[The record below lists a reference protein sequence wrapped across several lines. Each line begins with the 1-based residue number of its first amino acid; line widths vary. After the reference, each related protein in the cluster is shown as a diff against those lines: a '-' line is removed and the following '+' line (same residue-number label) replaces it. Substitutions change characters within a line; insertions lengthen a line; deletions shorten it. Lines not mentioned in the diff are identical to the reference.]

1 MKSILLD
8 IKDSLV
14 VLICIFSYVTFFGIA
29 GYFIF
34 RSDFEGYAIFISPGE
49 SLYSMMILLTTA
61 NFPDVMLPAYNA
73 DRINVLFFLA
83 YLIVGLYFL
92 QNILLAIIFDNYK
105 KRITKRVE
113 DRTENRVENIL
124 KYFDKCDREK
134 K

>member
-1 MKSILLD
+1 
-8 IKDSLV
+8 
-14 VLICIFSYVTFFGIA
+14 
-29 GYFIF
+29 
-34 RSDFEGYAIFISPGE
+34 
-49 SLYSMMILLTTA
+49 
-61 NFPDVMLPAYNA
+61 MLPAYNA